1 MQGSSAGQWYGR
13 RVQSLGQS
21 WTKSGCSQARS
32 DERAAPGPRLI
43 STRFVT
49 VRSRHSRTW
58 AVGTAE
64 AAGSQIPLRN
74 PSCPFSPLLLVGPL
88 PCAPCATLA
97 DPRDL
102 PGAPGTL
109 GWQATH
115 SPGGPGQHLELVY
128 LPPLAPPLAARL
140 REAHAEDPRFP
151 FPGFRSVLTPLH
163 CLLASWK
170 AGRWVIYKLVSSLT
184 SLSCSAHYCS
194 SGVSSPPP
202 LAKSTPPASPV
213 QRERLELAGACTKRG
228 AGGGGGRSCCFPRAH
243 PSSGTA
249 NVNADLWGDCTSNI
263 MRY

>member
-32 DERAAPGPRLI
+32 DERAVPGPRLI

-49 VRSRHSRTW
+49 VCSRHSRTW

-74 PSCPFSPLLLVGPL
+74 PSCLVFSFTPRRSPPLCTL
-88 PCAPCATLA
+88 CHLA

-140 REAHAEDPRFP
+140 RW
-151 FPGFRSVLTPLH
+151 LTRKTHDSPS
-163 CLLASWK
+163 LASGQFSPLSTACWQ
-170 AGRWVIYKLVSSLT
+170 AGR
-184 SLSCSAHYCS
+184 
-194 SGVSSPPP
+194 
-202 LAKSTPPASPV
+202 LA
-213 QRERLELAGACTKRG
+213 AGSFT
-228 AGGGGGRSCCFPRAH
+228 
-243 PSSGTA
+243 
-249 NVNADLWGDCTSNI
+249 N
-263 MRY
+263 

>member
-64 AAGSQIPLRN
+64 TAGSQIPLRN
-74 PSCPFSPLLLVGPL
+74 PSCRFSPLLLVGPL
-88 PCAPCATLA
+88 SCAPCATLA

-115 SPGGPGQHLELVY
+115 SPGGPGQHLELVH
-128 LPPLAPPLAARL
+128 LPLLALPLVARLWWLTRKTHDSPFLASGQFSLLSTACWQAGRLAAGS
-140 REAHAEDPRFP
+140 F
-151 FPGFRSVLTPLH
+151 T
-163 CLLASWK
+163 
-170 AGRWVIYKLVSSLT
+170 
-184 SLSCSAHYCS
+184 
-194 SGVSSPPP
+194 
-202 LAKSTPPASPV
+202 
-213 QRERLELAGACTKRG
+213 
-228 AGGGGGRSCCFPRAH
+228 
-243 PSSGTA
+243 
-249 NVNADLWGDCTSNI
+249 N
-263 MRY
+263 

>member
-49 VRSRHSRTW
+49 VCSRHSRTW

-128 LPPLAPPLAARL
+128 LPPLAARL
-140 REAHAEDPRFP
+140 QVAHAEDPRFP

-213 QRERLELAGACTKRG
+213 QRVWSLLGLAQNEGRGVG
-228 AGGGGGRSCCFPRAH
+228 AGGPAASPEPTLPLALQTLTPICGE
-243 PSSGTA
+243 TA
-249 NVNADLWGDCTSNI
+249 LLT
-263 MRY
+263 